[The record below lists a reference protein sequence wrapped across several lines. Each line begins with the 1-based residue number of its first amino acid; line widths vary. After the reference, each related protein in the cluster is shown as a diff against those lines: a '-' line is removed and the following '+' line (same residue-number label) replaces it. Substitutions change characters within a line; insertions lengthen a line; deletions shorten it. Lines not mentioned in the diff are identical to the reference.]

1 MNCQAIIF
9 DLFGTIVEDFAASS
23 AGSNTADFAA
33 ALGAPY
39 EPFINIWRQTT
50 EMRIKGTFQTVE
62 ASIEYVCDAIGVPVT
77 AEQMTTAVSI
87 RLQQLQG
94 ALKPRAD
101 SVATINQLKHGGYK
115 LGLLSNC
122 SIEIPI
128 LWPESEFANLF
139 HSTIF
144 SSRERIKKPAP
155 EIYRLVCDQLAVA
168 PEDCVYIADGENYEL
183 RAAAEVGM
191 RPVLI
196 RNAKPDNGKEVLREA
211 REWRGAAIQ
220 TLAEIGRLLEE

>member
-1 MNCQAIIF
+1 MKYPAVVF
-9 DLFGTIVEDFAASS
+9 DLFGTIVDDFAVSS
-23 AGSNTADFAA
+23 AGSNNADFAA

-39 EPFINIWRQTT
+39 EPFVKIWRQTT
-50 EMRIKGTFQTVE
+50 EMRTNGTFQSVE

-77 AEQMTTAVSI
+77 AEQMTKAVTI
-87 RLQQLQG
+87 RLQQLRG

-101 SVATINQLKHGGYK
+101 AVATINQLKHGGYK

-128 LWPESEFANLF
+128 LWPETEFANLF

-155 EIYRLVCDQLAVA
+155 EIYHLACDRLGVA
-168 PEDCVYIADGENYEL
+168 PEDCLYIADGENYEL
-183 RAAAEVGM
+183 TAAASVGM
-191 RPVLI
+191 QPVLLKT
-196 RNAKPDNGKEVLREA
+196 NSLREVH
-211 REWRGAAIQ
+211 REATDWRGC
-220 TLAEIGRLLEE
+220 TVSSLAEVFTLV